1 MYRWIVH
8 AISRIFQHMKSPLLA
23 HMSIHKPVVHLLK
36 SGAALQMGPEERMEC
51 LHLIDAIVLK
61 LKEDPVFVRLFFE
74 ETAPD
79 GLPAAVR
86 ILRPSKFI

>member
-1 MYRWIVH
+1 
-8 AISRIFQHMKSPLLA
+8 
-23 HMSIHKPVVHLLK
+23 MSIHKPVVHLLK
-36 SGAALQMGPEERMEC
+36 SGAALEMGPEERMEC

-79 GLPAAVR
+79 GLPAAVCGS
-86 ILRPSKFI
+86 ILSHLSSIIAKSV